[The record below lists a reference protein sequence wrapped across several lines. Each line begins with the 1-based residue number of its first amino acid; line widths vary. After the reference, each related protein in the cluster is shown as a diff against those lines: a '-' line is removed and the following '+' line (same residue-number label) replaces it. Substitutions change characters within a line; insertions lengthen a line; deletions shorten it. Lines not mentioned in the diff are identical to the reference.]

1 MYTTSSSGV
10 TPHGSRAFSLDL
22 SIFSYSVPNPFSQ
35 TLLGTRCR
43 PNVMA
48 RRLHRILSWFVQSA
62 FASAVKWTGPS
73 PTGQSKHS
81 HVTRASLATEAPS
94 LATRA
99 PVDIPSTYE
108 APHVCGYVNFDL
120 SMKIL
125 LGTS

>member
-73 PTGQSKHS
+73 STDQSKHS